1 MMAGRGVGL
10 TAAGGPARHIP
21 VMLSEVI
28 EALDPATANIS
39 SMGRSAPEAIRAGS
53 SKLHAAAFSPLTAI
67 LTPQNSHKRSKSVSP
82 DA

>member
-28 EALDPATANIS
+28 EALDPRDGKTFHRWDVRRRRLYARPPRSCTTAS
-39 SMGRSAPEAIRAGS
+39 VLAIDRD
-53 SKLHAAAFSPLTAI
+53 
-67 LTPQNSHKRSKSVSP
+67 P
-82 DA
+82 DAA